1 MYAEEIPCCVI
12 IYSPSSCVC
21 ELTSTVPC
29 GRPFIH
35 AFGECTIYS
44 ILSQQSIN
52 SSSSGSAVAVVVRE
66 ILIERALTDK
76 RLPFF
81 LPCAVVTK
89 A

>member
-12 IYSPSSCVC
+12 ILPLLC

-52 SSSSGSAVAVVVRE
+52 SSSSGSAVVAVVVRE